1 MFRYIVLCS
10 VVDKEEWIRLDEDS
24 KGFLLESEMSD
35 IVKSELSEYLTPC
48 TIQYDGVDDIETRE
62 VLYRED
68 LVARV
73 KLCPSKFR
81 VYNSSYK
88 GGISII
94 TNQEHLELFLQSVD
108 FVGTIVDNITL
119 EENMFVI
126 VC

>member
-1 MFRYIVLCS
+1 
-10 VVDKEEWIRLDEDS
+10 
-24 KGFLLESEMSD
+24 MSC
-35 IVKSELSEYLTPC
+35 IAKSELSEYLTPC
-48 TIQYDGVDDIETRE
+48 TIQLDGVEDIETKE

-73 KLCPSKFR
+73 KLCPSEFD
-81 VYNSSYK
+81 VYNSSDK
-88 GGISII
+88 GGVSII
-94 TNQEHLELFLQSVD
+94 TNQEHLDLFLQSVD

>member
-1 MFRYIVLCS
+1 MS
-10 VVDKEEWIRLDEDS
+10 VSLEESPS
-24 KGFLLESEMSD
+24 KPHSL
-35 IVKSELSEYLTPC
+35 V
-48 TIQYDGVDDIETRE
+48 GVDVTETKE

-73 KLCPSKFR
+73 KLCPSEFG
-81 VYNSSYK
+81 VYKSSDK

-94 TNQEHLELFLQSVD
+94 TNQEYLDLFLQSVD